1 MTDQEAFDEFLLRQR
16 LYYEDGT
23 PDIGAVLT
31 KDVIEENT
39 LKAKIWGAKNLPG
52 GYSSAGNTDWWVL
65 AFSNCVSLGVLK
77 VDPNYLTKAE
87 RKKKFFEFDAT
98 VRPAVLKMI
107 YRNDEVYTQ
116 HLTAEQ
122 REVLAS
128 LGGPRGVK
136 HIVDSGVVR

>member
-1 MTDQEAFDEFLLRQR
+1 MTVDDAFDEFLLRQR

-31 KDVIEENT
+31 KEVLEDNT
-39 LKAKIWGAKNLPG
+39 LKAKIWGAKHLPG
-52 GYSSAGNTDWWVL
+52 GYSSANNPDWWVL

-87 RKKKFFEFDAT
+87 RTQRFIEFDAT
-98 VRPAVLKMI
+98 VSPAVLKMI
-107 YRNDEVYTQ
+107 YQNDEAFVQ
-116 HLTAEQ
+116 QLTAEQ

-128 LGGPRGVK
+128 LGGPRAVK
-136 HIVDSGVVR
+136 HLVDSGVVR

>member
-1 MTDQEAFDEFLLRQR
+1 MTVDDAFDEFLLRQR

-31 KDVIEENT
+31 QNVLEENT

-52 GYSSAGNTDWWVL
+52 GYSSANNPDWWVL

-87 RKKKFFEFDAT
+87 RVNAFKEFDRT
-98 VRPAVLKMI
+98 VSPLTLKLIYLNDETYNQYLTEDQRAVLA
-107 YRNDEVYTQ
+107 N
-116 HLTAEQ
+116 
-122 REVLAS
+122 

-136 HIVDSGVVR
+136 RIVDQGVVR